1 MAHTEQKDPPFPL
14 FSRPSMEVEPR
25 ARDGA
30 TEGTHQLSTELLQK
44 LAVSIKK
51 ESTGGTEGSF
61 DQVLGLTPI
70 AGPTPLRLGRGPG
83 VGVSSRRGQPPPG
96 ASGSGSAVRGSEEG
110 GDYRTAME
118 AGYEKG
124 SPGHRPSDYISLH
137 FRKQVPKRIPDVRG
151 YIQGPAGSRW
161 QNWERSVALGCVHV
175 GTGRL
180 RASKAAT
187 EVILNVPETRVSPLE
202 NGLQVASED
211 SGLST
216 CTVGLWIDA
225 GSRYE
230 NEKNNGTAH
239 FLEHMAFKGTKKRSQ
254 LDLELEIENMG
265 AHLNAYTS
273 REQTVYYAKAFS
285 KDLPRAVEIL
295 ADIIQNSTLGEAE
308 IERERGVILRE
319 MQEVETNLQ
328 EVVFDYLHA
337 TAYQKTA
344 LGRTILGPTENI
356 KSINRNDLVEY
367 ITTHYKGP
375 RMVLAAAGGVSHDEL
390 LDLAKCHFGNLPSA
404 PEGGL
409 PPLPPCTFT
418 GSEIRIRDDK
428 MPLAHIAIAVEA
440 AGWSHPDTI
449 PLMVA
454 NTLIGNWDRSF
465 GGGVQNLSSKLA
477 QIACHGNLCHSFQSF
492 NTCYTDTGLW
502 GLYMVCEPSTIQDMV
517 HFVQREW
524 IRLCTSVTENEV
536 ARAKNLLKTNMLLQ
550 LDGSTPICEDIGRQM
565 LCYKRRI
572 PIPELEARIE
582 AIDAQTIREICTKY
596 IYNKHPAVAA
606 VGPIEQLPEYN
617 KICSGMYWLRE

>member
-1 MAHTEQKDPPFPL
+1 MDAD
-14 FSRPSMEVEPR
+14 
-25 ARDGA
+25 A
-30 TEGTHQLSTELLQK
+30 LQK
-44 LAVSIKK
+44 LIHLLQATDDPLIQEQALITLSNSAAFSVNQDIIRNLDGLSVIGGMLSDCVPKVTEKALNALNNLSMNIKNQEEIQVYIEQVCK
-51 ESTGGTEGSF
+51 NVESAPLNSDLQLAGLRLLTNMSVTSDYHHKMINQIPCLLRVLSEGSERTQI
-61 DQVLGLTPI
+61 QVLKVLVNLSANPAMTRHF
-70 AGPTPLRLGRGPG
+70 LRAQ
-83 VGVSSRRGQPPPG
+83 S
-96 ASGSGSAVRGSEEG
+96 
-110 GDYRTAME
+110 
-118 AGYEKG
+118 
-124 SPGHRPSDYISLH
+124 
-137 FRKQVPKRIPDVRG
+137 
-151 YIQGPAGSRW
+151 
-161 QNWERSVALGCVHV
+161 VHV
-175 GTGRL
+175 GTGRF
-180 RASKAAT
+180 RVSKAAT
-187 EVILNVPETRVSPLE
+187 EVVLNVPETRVSPLE

-337 TAYQKTA
+337 TAYQNTA

-375 RMVLAAAGGVSHDEL
+375 RIVLAAAGGVCHDEL

-409 PPLPPCTFT
+409 PPLPPCSFT

-428 MPLAHIAIAVEA
+428 MPLAHLAIAVEA
-440 AGWSHPDTI
+440 AGWADPDTI

-477 QIACHGNLCHSFQSF
+477 QTACHGNLCHSFQSF

-524 IRLCTSVTENEV
+524 MRLCTSVTENEV

-582 AIDAQTIREICTKY
+582 AIDAQTIREVCKKY
-596 IYNKHPAVAA
+596 IYDKHPAVAA

-617 KICSGMYWLRE
+617 KICSGMC

>member
-1 MAHTEQKDPPFPL
+1 MALSLQCVASAGRYVLQRHLLKSSSL
-14 FSRPSMEVEPR
+14 RRLSPR
-25 ARDGA
+25 RR
-30 TEGTHQLSTELLQK
+30 QSTQAGLQ
-44 LAVSIKK
+44 
-51 ESTGGTEGSF
+51 
-61 DQVLGLTPI
+61 
-70 AGPTPLRLGRGPG
+70 
-83 VGVSSRRGQPPPG
+83 
-96 ASGSGSAVRGSEEG
+96 
-110 GDYRTAME
+110 
-118 AGYEKG
+118 
-124 SPGHRPSDYISLH
+124 
-137 FRKQVPKRIPDVRG
+137 
-151 YIQGPAGSRW
+151 
-161 QNWERSVALGCVHV
+161 VA
-175 GTGRL
+175 
-180 RASKAAT
+180 
-187 EVILNVPETRVSPLE
+187 LNVPETKVTSLE
-202 NGLQVASED
+202 NGLRVASED
-211 SGLST
+211 AGLTT

-230 NEKNNGTAH
+230 NERNNGTAH
-239 FLEHMAFKGTKKRSQ
+239 FLEHMAFKGTRKRSQ

-337 TAYQKTA
+337 TAYQSTA

-356 KSINRNDLVEY
+356 KTINRGDLVEY

-375 RMVLAAAGGVSHDEL
+375 RIVLSAAGGVSHDEL
-390 LDLAKCHFGNLPSA
+390 IDLAKYHFGKLPGRFQVEAPSLPSC
-404 PEGGL
+404 P
-409 PPLPPCTFT
+409 FT
-418 GSEIRIRDDK
+418 GSEIRVRDDK

-440 AGWSHPDTI
+440 VGWSHPDTI

-477 QIACHGNLCHSFQSF
+477 QMACQGNLCHSFQSF

-502 GLYMVCEPSTIQDMV
+502 GLYMVCEPGTISDMM
-517 HFVQREW
+517 HFTQMEW
-524 IRLCTSVTENEV
+524 MSLCTSATDSEV
-536 ARAKNLLKTNMLLQ
+536 ARAKNLLKTNMLLH

-565 LCYKRRI
+565 LCYGRRI
-572 PIPELEARIE
+572 PLHELEARID
-582 AIDAQTIREICTKY
+582 AIDAKTIKDVCTKY
-596 IYNKHPAVAA
+596 IYNKAPAIAA
-606 VGPIEQLPEYN
+606 VGPIEQLPDYSN
-617 KICSGMYWLRE
+617 IHSGMFWLRS